1 MKDYRSIYFIPR
13 LTHLL
18 KIRVESYSAFP
29 NVYQF
34 DLNHVSKKLFHQN
47 TVIFSTTLRFPTSI
61 PSIVWKYIYILIYIY
76 LYIYPRIVWVYIYT
90 LTQTQRERE
99 RRKMQRQIRFICWK
113 QVLWQYLVGQK
124 NSSIRVTPE
133 HGKIL

>member
-76 LYIYPRIVWVYIYT
+76 TCIYTQVLFGYIYIHSLRH
-90 LTQTQRERE
+90 RERE

>member
-76 LYIYPRIVWVYIYT
+76 TCIYTQVLFGYIYIHSLRH
-90 LTQTQRERE
+90 RERE
-99 RRKMQRQIRFICWK
+99 REKK
-113 QVLWQYLVGQK
+113 NAETNKVYLLKTGTLAVFGGSK
-124 NSSIRVTPE
+124 
-133 HGKIL
+133 K